1 VSDLNQGMV
10 MIPHNVPVTLYVCAS
25 CEHPLTGDLL
35 ESEAFPAGDHLS
47 GHRIADPRVAQG
59 TYAINYN
66 ATLFILHPDDVP
78 GTALHPDRRRR
89 NGCCGLDGQH
99 GPNLVCAGCGAE
111 VATKESDCWT
121 DNLVAL
127 IAAAVVGRAQSQS

>member
-1 VSDLNQGMV
+1 M
-10 MIPHNVPVTLYVCAS
+10 TLYVCAS
-25 CEHPLTGDLL
+25 CDHPLTGDLL
-35 ESEAFPAGDHLS
+35 ESEAFPAGDHLAS
-47 GHRIADPRVAQG
+47 HRIADPRVAQG

-89 NGCCGLDGQH
+89 NGCCGLDGQD

-127 IAAAVVGRAQSQS
+127 MAAAVVSRTQSQS

>member
-1 VSDLNQGMV
+1 
-10 MIPHNVPVTLYVCAS
+10 MIPHNVPVTLYACAN

-35 ESEAFPAGDHLS
+35 QSEAFLAGDDLS
-47 GHRIADPRVAQG
+47 TPRIAEPQVAQG
-59 TYAINYN
+59 TYVINYD

-78 GTALHPDRRRR
+78 GTALHPDARRR
-89 NGCCGLDGQH
+89 NGCCGLDGQD

-127 IAAAVVGRAQSQS
+127 MAAAVVSRTQPQA